1 MGEDHC
7 CRSSIG
13 KRALRFSRSP
23 LLVKVVRRLGS
34 SKRDRSRGNK
44 LTPKSIRAVLNQLPE
59 LTKKKEII
67 SLLPKSLDF
76 GISACVLINTV
87 HLKNLKTHTS
97 L

>member
-7 CRSSIG
+7 CHSSIG

-59 LTKKKEII
+59 LTKKKEMI
-67 SLLPKSLDF
+67 SLLPKSLDL
-76 GISACVLINTV
+76 ACILINKV